1 VVGEVAPV
9 TRAPLTRAS
18 VAGGSVARGPL
29 VVVGDALLDRDL
41 DGRAERL
48 APDAPVPVV
57 DDPAERR
64 RPGGAALAATLAAT
78 LDRRAVVLITALAG
92 DEAGGS
98 LRGLLELAG
107 VEVVDLGLDG
117 QTPEKIRVRA
127 QGRSLLRLDRATRP
141 GVVGPLDRAG
151 RRALAGAGAV
161 LVADYGRGVAAE
173 PGVRG
178 ALAALPSRRPLVWD
192 PHPRGP
198 APVPGARLATP
209 NRAEAAG
216 FVAEVPGDGLAAV
229 TARARRLA
237 ERWRAAGVAVTL
249 GPGGALLVEG
259 AGAPLVVPAPAA
271 TSGDPCGAGDRF
283 SATAAGLL
291 ADGALPSEAVAGAVA
306 AATAFVA
313 AGGAATVHLSPTL
326 ATAPRAPGAARITR
340 PAPGTRPARGTPAYG
355 TPTPGTPGSPEP
367 HLPVPGPPVGEATP
381 TPEGGAPA
389 VHNPHTHNP
398 YTDRPPAD
406 PFPIDPS
413 LTNPSLTN
421 PSLTNPSLT
430 NPPLTNPPLTNPPL
444 TNPPLTNP
452 PLTNPP
458 LTNPPVPDPP
468 PADSPLLDLRPG
480 DPTPGGGS
488 PIDRA
493 LGLIAAVRAMG
504 GTVVATGGC
513 FDLLHAGHVATL
525 RAARALGDCLVV
537 CLNSDDSVRR
547 LKGPERPLVPEADRV
562 AVLEALGCVDVVV
575 PFDERTPEAVLRRLR
590 PDVFAK
596 GGDYALT
603 DLPEA
608 ALLSTWGGQAV
619 VLPYLEGRST
629 TQLMKEVVRRDS
641 H

>member
-1 VVGEVAPV
+1 VAPV
-9 TRAPLTRAS
+9 TRA
-18 VAGGSVARGPL
+18 PL

-78 LDRRAVVLITALAG
+78 LDGRAVVLVTALAG
-92 DEAGGS
+92 DEAGTS
-98 LRGLLELAG
+98 VHGLLEAAG
-107 VEVVDLGLDG
+107 VEVVDLGLAG
-117 QTPEKIRVRA
+117 PTPEKIRVRA
-127 QGRSLLRLDRATRP
+127 QGRSLLRLDRAARP
-141 GVVGPLDRAG
+141 GRVGPLDRTG
-151 RRALAGAGAV
+151 RRALAGARAV

-173 PGVRG
+173 PGLRA

-216 FVAEVPGDGLAAV
+216 FVPEVPGDGLAAV
-229 TARARRLA
+229 TARARRLT
-237 ERWRAAGVAVTL
+237 ERWTAAGVAVTL
-249 GPGGALLVEG
+249 GPGGALLAEG

-271 TSGDPCGAGDRF
+271 TTGDPCGAGDRF

-291 ADGALPSEAVAGAVA
+291 GDGALPSEAVAGAVA
-306 AATAFVA
+306 AATAFVT
-313 AGGAATVHLSPTL
+313 AGGAAAVRLSPT
-326 ATAPRAPGAARITR
+326 
-340 PAPGTRPARGTPAYG
+340 TPA
-355 TPTPGTPGSPEP
+355 TSP
-367 HLPVPGPPVGEATP
+367 
-381 TPEGGAPA
+381 
-389 VHNPHTHNP
+389 
-398 YTDRPPAD
+398 
-406 PFPIDPS
+406 PS
-413 LTNPSLTN
+413 
-421 PSLTNPSLT
+421 
-430 NPPLTNPPLTNPPL
+430 
-444 TNPPLTNP
+444 
-452 PLTNPP
+452 
-458 LTNPPVPDPP
+458 
-468 PADSPLLDLRPG
+468 
-480 DPTPGGGS
+480 GGS
-488 PIDRA
+488 PMERA
-493 LGLIAAVRAMG
+493 LGLIAVVQAMG

-547 LKGPERPLVPEADRV
+547 LKGLERPLVPEADRV

-575 PFDERTPEAVLRRLR
+575 PFDERTPEGVLRRLR

-608 ALLSTWGGQAV
+608 ALLGTWGGQAV

-629 TQLMKEVVRRDS
+629 TRLMKEVVRRDN

>member
-1 VVGEVAPV
+1 MAPV
-9 TRAPLTRAS
+9 TRA
-18 VAGGSVARGPL
+18 PL

-41 DGRAERL
+41 DGQAERL

-78 LDRRAVVLITALAG
+78 LDGRAVVLVTALAG
-92 DEAGGS
+92 DEAGGA
-98 LRGLLELAG
+98 LRGLLEAAG
-107 VEVVDLGLDG
+107 VEVVDLGLAG
-117 QTPEKIRVRA
+117 PTPEKIRVRA
-127 QGRSLLRLDRATRP
+127 QGHSLLRLDRASRP
-141 GVVGPLDRAG
+141 GRVGPLDRAG

-173 PGVRG
+173 PGVRA
-178 ALAALPSRRPLVWD
+178 ALADLPSRRPLVWD

-216 FVAEVPGDGLAAV
+216 FVPEVPGDGLAAV

-237 ERWRAAGVAVTL
+237 ERWMAAGVAVTL
-249 GPGGALLVEG
+249 GPGGALLAEG

-271 TSGDPCGAGDRF
+271 TTGDPCGAGDRF

-291 ADGALPSEAVAGAVA
+291 GDGALPSEAVAGAVA
-306 AATAFVA
+306 TATAFVT
-313 AGGAATVHLSPTL
+313 AGGAATVRLSPTTP
-326 ATAPRAPGAARITR
+326 ATARQAFGTQ
-340 PAPGTRPARGTPAYG
+340 APGTPVSSTPVSG
-355 TPTPGTPGSPEP
+355 TPGTPEP
-367 HLPVPGPPVGEATP
+367 HPPLPGPPVGERSPRARR
-381 TPEGGAPA
+381 GAPV
-389 VHNPHTHNP
+389 VHSPL
-398 YTDRPPAD
+398 AD
-406 PFPIDPS
+406 
-413 LTNPSLTN
+413 
-421 PSLTNPSLT
+421 
-430 NPPLTNPPLTNPPL
+430 PPLTDPPL
-444 TNPPLTNP
+444 
-452 PLTNPP
+452 
-458 LTNPPVPDPP
+458 
-468 PADSPLLDLRPG
+468 A
-480 DPTPGGGS
+480 GGS
-488 PIDRA
+488 PMERA
-493 LGLIAAVRAMG
+493 LGLVGAVRAMG

-575 PFDERTPEAVLRRLR
+575 PFDEWTPEGVLRRLR

-596 GGDYALT
+596 GGDYALR

-608 ALLSTWGGQAV
+608 ALLGTWGGQAV

-629 TQLMKEVVRRDS
+629 TRLMKEVVRRDS

>member
-1 VVGEVAPV
+1 M
-9 TRAPLTRAS
+9 TRA
-18 VAGGSVARGPL
+18 PL

-78 LDRRAVVLITALAG
+78 LDSRAVVLVTALA
-92 DEAGGS
+92 DDQAGAV
-98 LRGLLELAG
+98 LRGLVELAG

-127 QGRSLLRLDRATRP
+127 EGRSLLRLDRATRP
-141 GVVGPLDRAG
+141 GRVGPLDRAG
-151 RRALAGAGAV
+151 RRVLAGAAAV

-173 PGVRG
+173 PGVRA

-192 PHPRGP
+192 PHPRG
-198 APVPGARLATP
+198 ATPVPGARLATP

-216 FVAEVPGDGLAAV
+216 FVPEVPGAGLAAV
-229 TARARRLA
+229 TARARLLA
-237 ERWRAAGVAVTL
+237 DRWAAAGVAVTL
-249 GPGGALLVEG
+249 GAGGALLVEG
-259 AGAPLVVPAPAA
+259 AGAPLVVPAPA
-271 TSGDPCGAGDRF
+271 TTGGDPCGAGDRF
-283 SATAAGLL
+283 SATTAGLL

-306 AATAFVA
+306 AATAFVT
-313 AGGAATVHLSPTL
+313 AGGAATVHLSPASPTP
-326 ATAPRAPGAARITR
+326 AS
-340 PAPGTRPARGTPAYG
+340 PAPGG
-355 TPTPGTPGSPEP
+355 PGSGTPEP
-367 HLPVPGPPVGEATP
+367 HPPVPGPPVGEATP
-381 TPEGGAPA
+381 AAAWGA
-389 VHNPHTHNP
+389 HCYPHPPTH
-398 YTDRPPAD
+398 
-406 PFPIDPS
+406 
-413 LTNPSLTN
+413 
-421 PSLTNPSLT
+421 
-430 NPPLTNPPLTNPPL
+430 PPLAHRQ
-444 TNPPLTNP
+444 
-452 PLTNPP
+452 
-458 LTNPPVPDPP
+458 PDPP
-468 PADSPLLDLRPG
+468 PALSSPM
-480 DPTPGGGS
+480 
-488 PIDRA
+488 DRA
-493 LGLIAAVRAMG
+493 LGVIATVRAMG

-575 PFDERTPEAVLRRLR
+575 PFDERTPEAVLQRLR

-596 GGDYALT
+596 GGDYALA